1 MKRMSAPVSLALTLL
16 TLLACTG
23 PALAQDPAKDM
34 VAFKATMSSPPG
46 DVFVLPLVPP
56 VLVARVSGTGQ
67 ASELGAFT
75 YLDSHVGRLDV
86 HGVIQSITDGIGVM
100 TAANG
105 DAIFTSFSGLAQPT
119 TNPPGVTAQM
129 PYIVTGGKG
138 RFQGAIGSGV
148 IQVVFDADKKT
159 VVYTYEGTLSRP
171 R

>member
-1 MKRMSAPVSLALTLL
+1 MKRSSARVSLVLTLL

-23 PALAQDPAKDM
+23 PTLAQELPKDM
-34 VAFKATMSSPPG
+34 VAFKATMSGPPG

-75 YLDSHVGRLDV
+75 YVDSHTGHVDV
-86 HGVIQSITDGIGVM
+86 QGAIQSLTDGIGVM

-105 DAIFTSFSGLAQPT
+105 DALFIRFSGLGQPT

-129 PYIVTGGKG
+129 PYTVIGGKG
-138 RFQGAIGSGV
+138 RFQGAIGSG
-148 IQVVFDADKKT
+148 IIHAVFDADKKT
-159 VVYTYEGTLSRP
+159 LVYTLEGTISRP